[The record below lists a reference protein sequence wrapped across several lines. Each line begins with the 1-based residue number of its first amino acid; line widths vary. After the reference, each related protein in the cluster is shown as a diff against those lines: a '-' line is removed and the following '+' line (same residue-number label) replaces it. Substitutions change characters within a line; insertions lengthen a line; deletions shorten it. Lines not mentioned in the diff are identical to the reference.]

1 MIKILKKTDGAT
13 LIEIIAVL
21 IVIGIISA
29 AIVVGMRTTS
39 ASLAGYTALLK
50 THLRY
55 AQTLAMNSDTGG
67 LWGIRADVVN
77 EQYWLFQCADPLN
90 CDSTAANSEVLPVED
105 ADGSNRILLANED
118 LNLVSLTAGA
128 AVAYDTNGTP
138 YQGTTSFSALT
149 ADFVVTLSDPATGET
164 RTINITQQTGFIP

>member
-1 MIKILKKTDGAT
+1 MIKLLKKTNGFT
-13 LIEIIAVL
+13 LIEVIAVL
-21 IVIGIISA
+21 IVIGIITA
-29 AIVVGMRTTS
+29 AVVVSMTTTS

-67 LWGIRADVVN
+67 LWGIRADVAN

-105 ADGSNRILLANED
+105 ADGSNRILLANES
-118 LNLVSLTAGA
+118 LNLVSLTAGP
-128 AVAYDTNGTP
+128 AVSFDTNGIP

-149 ADFVVTLSDPATGET
+149 ADLVITLADTSTGET
-164 RTINITQQTGFIP
+164 RTITITQQTGFIP